1 MASHSKGWSTGV
13 IHENILLL
21 LLFSHYVVSD
31 SFAIPMDCSLA
42 GSSVHGISQARMLES
57 VAVSF
62 SRGFSPPRI
71 KPVSPTLTGRL
82 TGIFWATREGREH
95 PWGQVNPR
103 LATVWAEDEAM
114 YLSWSPTCYGLQ
126 PSCLVPQG
134 SIDIPLLCVG
144 FLLACLYTRLGAPWG
159 WELCLVHHVSAE
171 HSTEPGPEDAKK
183 KICGMNEGGHP
194 YKWILP
200 VLVRV
205 AWCRSANN

>member
-1 MASHSKGWSTGV
+1 M

-62 SRGFSPPRI
+62 SRGFSPTRI
-71 KPVSPTLTGRL
+71 KPVSHTLTGRL
-82 TGIFWATREGREH
+82 KGIFLATRDGTEH

-114 YLSWSPTCYGLQ
+114 YLS
-126 PSCLVPQG
+126 
-134 SIDIPLLCVG
+134 
-144 FLLACLYTRLGAPWG
+144 
-159 WELCLVHHVSAE
+159 
-171 HSTEPGPEDAKK
+171 
-183 KICGMNEGGHP
+183 
-194 YKWILP
+194 
-200 VLVRV
+200 
-205 AWCRSANN
+205 